1 MQMSKWDK
9 LIARICSL
17 SNDLRFDQIEKVLIS
32 CGYEV
37 NSPRGGSSHYTF
49 RKPGCMPI
57 TIPKHEPIKKVYVEM
72 VKKVVESDDRKKMK
86 SIVDYMS
93 LPYRLEIVEDKSEGG
108 YVASYPDLPGC
119 LTCGETIEE
128 VVKNANDAK
137 KEWLLAA
144 IEENIDIPEPDT
156 LDNYSGQFKLR
167 MPRSLHKSLANHA
180 LREGISMNQ
189 YCLYLLS
196 KNDGLSLK

>member
-1 MQMSKWDK
+1 
-9 LIARICSL
+9 
-17 SNDLRFDQIEKVLIS
+17 
-32 CGYEV
+32 
-37 NSPRGGSSHYTF
+37 
-49 RKPGCMPI
+49 
-57 TIPKHEPIKKVYVEM
+57 
-72 VKKVVESDDRKKMK
+72 MK

-180 LREGISMNQ
+180 LRESISMNQ

>member
-1 MQMSKWDK
+1 
-9 LIARICSL
+9 
-17 SNDLRFDQIEKVLIS
+17 
-32 CGYEV
+32 
-37 NSPRGGSSHYTF
+37 
-49 RKPGCMPI
+49 
-57 TIPKHEPIKKVYVEM
+57 
-72 VKKVVESDDRKKMK
+72 
-86 SIVDYMS
+86 MS

-167 MPRSLHKSLANHA
+167 MPRSLHKSLANYA